1 MMIAPSI
8 GPMPLQS
15 EHMIGLRHWTLPLAL
30 LFVAAV
36 CFAQASPGSQPDP
49 EPEAN
54 PGRPTVSTPA
64 TLTPVGYLQF
74 ETGAFGADH
83 SPEFSR
89 RENMVLTAK
98 LTVHPRL
105 QIFSQ
110 VEPVV
115 HTQSEITQNKLGDA
129 FVGVQGVLIDGKESR
144 PTVSASY
151 THQIRDGAVP
161 DVDFGSATNSAI
173 LLISGDV
180 KHFHYDGNGLF
191 NEQTDNAI
199 SRAQFGQTLSVSH
212 NLAKFTIAGEI
223 WHFTQPFLKSNA
235 VGNLWAV
242 SYEVRKTLVLDA
254 GFDHGLTNTST
265 RWEVFGG
272 FTYLLP
278 HRLW

>member
-1 MMIAPSI
+1 
-8 GPMPLQS
+8 MPLQS
-15 EHMIGLRHWTLPLAL
+15 ERMIALARRTLPLTL
-30 LFVAAV
+30 LWVAAV
-36 CFAQASPGSQPDP
+36 CFAQASSNSQPDSG
-49 EPEAN
+49 PEAN
-54 PGRPTVSTPA
+54 PARPTVTTPA

-98 LTVHPRL
+98 ITIHPRL
-105 QIFSQ
+105 QVFSQ
-110 VEPVV
+110 VEPIV
-115 HTQSEITQNKLGDA
+115 HTQNEITQSKLGDA

-151 THQIRDGAVP
+151 VHQIRDGAVP
-161 DVDFGSATNSAI
+161 DVDFGSATNS
-173 LLISGDV
+173 LLLLVSGDV
-180 KHFHYDGNGLF
+180 KHFHYDSNAIF
-191 NEQTDNAI
+191 NEQTDTAI

-212 NLAKFTIAGEI
+212 NLARFTIAGEI
-223 WHFTQPFLKSNA
+223 WHFTQPFLRSNA

-278 HRLW
+278 RKLWR

>member
-1 MMIAPSI
+1 
-8 GPMPLQS
+8 
-15 EHMIGLRHWTLPLAL
+15 MIGLRQWTLSLAL
-30 LFVAAV
+30 LFMAAA
-36 CFAQASPGSQPDP
+36 CFAQANSDTQPDSA
-49 EPEAN
+49 PEAN

-98 LTVHPRL
+98 VTVHPRL
-105 QIFSQ
+105 EIFSQ

-115 HTQSEITQNKLGDA
+115 HTQSNVTQARLGDG
-129 FVGVQGVLIDGKESR
+129 FLGVQGVLLEGKESR

-161 DVDFGSATNSAI
+161 DVDFGSATNSAM
-173 LLISGDV
+173 LLVSGDV
-180 KHFHYDGNGLF
+180 KHFHYDSNALF

-235 VGNLWAV
+235 VGNLWAL
-242 SYEVRKTLVLDA
+242 SYTARKNLVFDA

-272 FTYLLP
+272 LTYLLP
-278 HRLW
+278 HKLWR